1 MAREDPAHQGSNLG
15 TVTTNTSDSPES
27 TPPSASLLADQQVAD
42 QQVAD
47 LTAADVA
54 WDLDTLIEGTDLDS
68 LLDQSDQIADQLET
82 YRGRVGSMTQEELVT
97 AMRLM
102 ADLQEV
108 QGRAGY
114 YAMLRFSE
122 NTSDPERGALMMRV
136 QERSVPLAT
145 RLVFF
150 ELEWAALDDDAA
162 EAL

>member
-15 TVTTNTSDSPES
+15 TVTTTTSDSPES
-27 TPPSASLLADQQVAD
+27 TPPSVSLLADQQF
-42 QQVAD
+42 AD

-54 WDLDTLIEGTDLDS
+54 WDLDSLIEGTDLDS

-108 QGRAGY
+108 QGRA
-114 YAMLRFSE
+114 ASETLVMFRAISLPPIAASLALRAIS
-122 NTSDPERGALMMRV
+122 
-136 QERSVPLAT
+136 
-145 RLVFF
+145 LVV
-150 ELEWAALDDDAA
+150 AVCSSTADAVVFW
-162 EAL
+162 